1 MRIHYYL
8 VVNENKKIECRKCGW
23 EICDASENYKKY
35 IPRAEVW
42 PEEIPGERPL
52 KDEAL
57 ALYYE
62 YYCPGCFTLLDV
74 EVAEKGSPPL
84 WDIQIKV

>member
-8 VVNENKKIECRKCGW
+8 NINENKKIECRKCGRVL
-23 EICDASENYKKY
+23 CDAAESYKRH
-35 IPRAEVW
+35 IPRAEVFSD
-42 PEEIPGERPL
+42 EIPGERP
-52 KDEAL
+52 KRDEAL
-57 ALYYE
+57 TRYYE

-74 EVAEKGSPPL
+74 EVSEKGSRPL